1 MAYDRDLLNERN
13 RRIRDDYNRLK
24 ATEVIIQNRGEKA
37 VIRLTYRQILE
48 TLRHTHC
55 ISIRRLEA
63 IVTAT
68 ASVMAPITTGPDT
81 ATPVAARA

>member
-1 MAYDRDLLNERN
+1 MAYDKDLLNERN

-48 TLRHTHC
+48 TLKHTHC
-55 ISIRRLEA
+55 ISVRRLEA
-63 IVTAT
+63 IVAAT
-68 ASVMAPITTGPDT
+68 APVMVPLTTTPT
-81 ATPVAARA
+81 AQLATA